1 MCVCELTERWH
12 MATEKPRVSPANK
25 FVLRS
30 GKSEIKAQVPVY
42 NERRRKSAKYHTLEI
57 TIKNM

>member
-1 MCVCELTERWH
+1 